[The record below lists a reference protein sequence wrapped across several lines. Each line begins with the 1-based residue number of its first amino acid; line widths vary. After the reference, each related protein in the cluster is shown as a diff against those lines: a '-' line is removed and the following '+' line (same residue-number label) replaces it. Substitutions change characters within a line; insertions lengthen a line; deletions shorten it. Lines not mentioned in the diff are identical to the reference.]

1 MKNTIKRILCTLC
14 AVITPLSTFVAC
26 SDNDKSS
33 SGNTAIS
40 ADDDG
45 KISIVATNFP
55 QYDWVKKIVG
65 DIIDMDLTLLN
76 DNGTDLHS
84 FEPTADD
91 IITIS
96 ECDIFIYIGG
106 ESDRWVEDALS
117 QTVNKDMIKIN
128 LLECLGDKARHTEH
142 MHDDCD
148 DDCTDSYDEHV
159 WLSLKN
165 AEILCTA
172 IIDGIISLCPD
183 ANETLS
189 ESLNDYIGQ
198 LQLLDDRYTQLF
210 ATVSKPLIFADR
222 FPFLYMHEDYS
233 FEYYAAFSGCSTESE
248 ASFDTITFLA
258 DKIDSYDIGVIFAL
272 KDSDS
277 DIAKTV
283 IAASNSQD
291 VLVYK
296 LNSMQSVS
304 KYDINSGVDYLNAM
318 ENNLNVLEAA
328 LS

>member
-1 MKNTIKRILCTLC
+1 MLCTLC
-14 AVITPLSTFVAC
+14 AITAPLSTFAAC
-26 SDNDKSS
+26 SDSDKSS
-33 SGNTAIS
+33 SVNADDSSKIS

-55 QYDWVKKIVG
+55 QYDWVKNIVG
-65 DIIDMDLTLLN
+65 DSIDMDLTFLG
-76 DNGTDLHS
+76 DNGTDLHN

-117 QTVNKDMIKIN
+117 QAVNKDMIKIN
-128 LLECLGDKARHTEH
+128 LLECLGDKAQYIDNA
-142 MHDDCD
+142 HDDCD
-148 DDCTDSYDEHV
+148 DDCTHIYDEHV

-165 AEILCTA
+165 AETLCTA
-172 IIDGIISLCPD
+172 ITESIISLCPD
-183 ANETLS
+183 KKETLS
-189 ESLNDYIGQ
+189 EYLNDYIGQ
-198 LQLLDDRYTQLF
+198 LQWLDEQYTQFF
-210 ATVSKPLIFADR
+210 ATLSKPLIFADR
-222 FPFLYMHEDYS
+222 FPFLYMYKDYS

-258 DKIDSYDIGVIFAL
+258 DKIDSYDIGAIFAL

-277 DIAKTV
+277 DIAKAV
-283 IAASNSQD
+283 IAASSSQD
-291 VLVYK
+291 VIVYK

-304 KYDINSGVDYLNAM
+304 KYDIQYGADYLKNM
-318 ENNLNVLEAA
+318 ENNLYVLEAV
-328 LS
+328 LN